1 MGNIGPTPT
10 GNIFLD
16 TIDRTV
22 DPTLPSPTSQIFGSS
37 SGVADADGVPN
48 PGVPTNEERADAL
61 FPFFNGVNQ
70 NGVDGRLLAN
80 PTSLDGVTEYLFP
93 GDTPTL
99 SPDVDANGNP
109 LTPQNVF
116 PNSVAIPGPGAIPVE
131 DFFSFHSAHQ
141 LQYVDQ
147 FGTDIPSTPELPVA
161 GGKSLAFIRGD
172 TRFDIVTSPDGRRV
186 FILQQLT
193 KADVAIL
200 SREDQ
205 DALAG
210 ALGQLDAD
218 VRAQLENVIGA
229 QSGGTAREVLE
240 AALDLARDEINGS
253 PLDANGDPG
262 PFPGLFGLR
271 SFGDNPFNQAN
282 VDDARKVF
290 LDQLENLEKRANES
304 AFINQ
309 AEINTRI
316 DDLMRR
322 ARRADAFFAGTQR
335 PATDSP
341 TLGFGPIQSLDREG
355 SRFPGLEN
363 AFKAFIAQET
373 RIRDL
378 DNQRLQLA
386 QTGFLN
392 GGRALDGPNLIAI
405 FQLNYNLVREAEV
418 NAETEELTQQNALLR
433 DYAAIQQLVNDALA
447 EFDGDGSGDR
457 NILGFDGRQ
466 NFLGRPED
474 VRDKIRFISS
484 GARHPIEELRGIQRP
499 DFDLLERR
507 GDGSGFFDLKEFSQN
522 QLNIFASQ
530 LADTVTQINQ
540 ESQILTNEISN
551 LNRERNRH
559 FDLANNALRRLNDS
573 LQTIAR
579 I

>member
-1 MGNIGPTPT
+1 MGNVGPTPT

-37 SGVADADGVPN
+37 SGVADANGVAT

-61 FPFFNGVNQ
+61 FPFFDGVNEK
-70 NGVDGRLLAN
+70 LTAN
-80 PTSLDGVTEYLFP
+80 PVSLDGLTEYLFD
-93 GDTPTL
+93 GASETL
-99 SPDVDANGNP
+99 SPEFDANGNP
-109 LTPQNVF
+109 LTQVNLF
-116 PNSVAIPGPGAIPVE
+116 QNSVDIPGPADIPVE
-131 DFFSFHSAHQ
+131 DFFSFHSSHQ
-141 LQYVDQ
+141 LEYIDQ
-147 FGTDIPSTPELPVA
+147 FGTPISGT
-161 GGKSLAFIRGD
+161 GGKIVTLTQGGN
-172 TRFDIVTSPDGRRV
+172 RFDVVSSPDGRRV

-193 KADVAIL
+193 KADIAIL

-205 DALAG
+205 DAIAG
-210 ALGQLDAD
+210 ALDTLPANT
-218 VRAQLENVIGA
+218 RAELENVIGA
-229 QSGGTAREVLE
+229 QAGQNARDVLNL
-240 AALDLARDEINGS
+240 ALQLAKDEINDFFD
-253 PLDANGDPG
+253 LRNIAN
-262 PFPGLFGLR
+262 
-271 SFGDNPFNQAN
+271 NPFNQAD
-282 VDDARKVF
+282 VDAARAVF
-290 LDQLENLEKRANES
+290 VDQINNIGLRAEAS

-309 AEINTRI
+309 AEINTRLEDI
-316 DDLMRR
+316 TRR
-322 ARRADAFFAGTQR
+322 AERANAFFVTSQNPPFPSNAGFQQVQN
-335 PATDSP
+335 
-341 TLGFGPIQSLDREG
+341 INSLDRDG
-355 SRFPGLEN
+355 FRQPTIEN
-363 AFKAFIAQET
+363 GFKSFIAQET

-386 QTGFLN
+386 RTGFLN

-433 DYAAIQQLVNDALA
+433 DYAAVQQLVNDALSRFPGG
-447 EFDGDGSGDR
+447 EDGADQTR
-457 NILGFDGRQ
+457 NILGQDNSGNTRFD
-466 NFLGRPED
+466 D
-474 VRDKIRFISS
+474 ASIDDATRDKIAFFEDQLTLPDNI
-484 GARHPIEELRGIQRP
+484 RHPIETLRGINRP
-499 DFDLLERR
+499 QFDLVKNS
-507 GDGSGFFDLKEFSQN
+507 DGTLNEFSQN

-530 LADTVTQINQ
+530 LADAVTQINQ